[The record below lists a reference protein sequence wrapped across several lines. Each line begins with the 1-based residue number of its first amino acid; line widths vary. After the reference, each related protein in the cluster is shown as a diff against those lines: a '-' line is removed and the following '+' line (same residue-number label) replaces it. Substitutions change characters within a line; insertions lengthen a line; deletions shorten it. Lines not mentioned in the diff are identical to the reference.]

1 MKGWTFKAMISDRYY
16 YRRQARIV
24 YRQPV
29 GMAFSEADLAIWTSS
44 CDMADRLVAELERLR
59 IENVELRREL
69 NNGIN
74 RRAGDGEMV
83 GA

>member
-1 MKGWTFKAMISDRYY
+1 MTAGKLRDADRYY
-16 YRRQARIV
+16 YRTQARIV

-29 GMAFSEADLAIWTSS
+29 GKAFSEADLAIWTSS
-44 CDMADRLVAELERLR
+44 CTMAERLVAELERLR
-59 IENVELRREL
+59 TENVELRREL
-69 NNGIN
+69 NNEIN

>member
-1 MKGWTFKAMISDRYY
+1 MTAGKPLDPDRYY

-29 GMAFSEADLAIWTSS
+29 GKDLSEADLAIWTSS
-44 CDMADRLVAELERLR
+44 CDMADRLIAELERLR
-59 IENVELRREL
+59 KENLELRKEL
-69 NNGIN
+69 NNAIN
-74 RRAGDGEMV
+74 RRAGDGEVV